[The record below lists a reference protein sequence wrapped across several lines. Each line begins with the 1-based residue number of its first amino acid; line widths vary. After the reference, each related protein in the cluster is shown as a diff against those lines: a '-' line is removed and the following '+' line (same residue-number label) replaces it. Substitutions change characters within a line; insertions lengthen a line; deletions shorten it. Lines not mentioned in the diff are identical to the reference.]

1 MSKLKQLS
9 AVTLQEQL
17 YLELLESIKK
27 GKYKPGERIPAEMQL
42 SQMYEVSRVT
52 VRKALDQLVKD
63 NILIK
68 KHGKGTFVRIPA
80 HVENVFSGGSF
91 TDTCL
96 RMNAVPSTKII
107 SRCIQHVDSEI
118 ADLLSNTDNQAITI
132 TRLRSVNDTPCIV
145 EIDYF
150 QTSFAF
156 LLDEELENS
165 SILQKISER
174 LGLIPSKFEDHF
186 QIKRATKEFSKLL
199 LLPTATPILE
209 VTQTVLT
216 ENEEVIYI
224 NKQYINS
231 EKYVYAVRSSK

>member
-17 YLELLESIKK
+17 YQELLRNIKN

-52 VRKALDQLVKD
+52 VRKALDQLVKE
-63 NILIK
+63 NVLIK
-68 KHGKGTFVRIPA
+68 KHGKGTFVKVSV

-96 RMNAVPSTKII
+96 RMNAVPTTKII
-107 SRCIQHVDSEI
+107 HRCIQQVDTDI
-118 ADLLSNTDNQAITI
+118 ATLLSNTDHQAITI

-156 LLDEELENS
+156 LLEDELENS
-165 SILQKISER
+165 SILQKISDK

-186 QIKRATKEFSKLL
+186 QIQKANKEFSKLL
-199 LLPTATPILE
+199 QLPIGTPILE

-216 ENEEVIYI
+216 ADDEIIYV
-224 NKQYINS
+224 NKQYINT
-231 EKYVYAVRSSK
+231 EIYVYAVRSSK